1 MPLEDVPAG
10 QAADGRGLVLFVP
23 SIADTTAP
31 TDEELDAVGVVPLT
45 YSLVPDG
52 FRHETTENV
61 IASGRY
67 TLKQV
72 LELAGTVT
80 DTLEVQY
87 VSNASN
93 PTPAEEAL
101 GEGVTGYIVHR
112 LGIANEVA
120 PTVGQKVDVI
130 PIRAGVQRKVAP
142 TANTELQKVQKLFV
156 TGTVQ
161 RDVEIVADAA

>member
-1 MPLEDVPAG
+1 MALESVPTG

-23 SIADTTAP
+23 TIANPAAP
-31 TDEELDAVGVVPLT
+31 TVAELTAGTVKSLT

-52 FRHETTENV
+52 FRHVTTENV
-61 IASGRY
+61 ITSGRY

-87 VSNASN
+87 VTNSTT
-93 PTPAEEAL
+93 PTPAETSL
-101 GEGVTGYIVHR
+101 TDGVTGYIVHR
-112 LGIANEVA
+112 LGVPNETA
-120 PTVGQKVDVI
+120 PTAAQKIDVI
-130 PIRAGVQRKVAP
+130 PIRAGLQRRVAP

-161 RDVEIVADAA
+161 RDVAIAA

>member
-1 MPLEDVPAG
+1 MALEEGSVWQAG
-10 QAADGRGLVLFVP
+10 DGRGLVLFVP
-23 SIADTTAP
+23 TIADPSAP
-31 TDEELDAVGVVPLT
+31 TAAELTAGTVKALT

-52 FRHETTENV
+52 FRHETTENT
-61 IASGRY
+61 ITTGRY

-87 VSNASN
+87 VSNSTT
-93 PTPAEEAL
+93 PTPAETSL
-101 GEGVTGYIVHR
+101 TEGATGFIVHR
-112 LGIANEVA
+112 LGIPNETEPA
-120 PTVGQKVDVI
+120 ASQKVDVI

-156 TGTVQ
+156 TGAVQ
-161 RDVEIVADAA
+161 RDVAIAA